1 MNGTDRNE
9 GAEMAAQIM
18 EIVARGGQSQTRLQE
33 LLQMVNHQLASYEEA
48 LELLSSGDP
57 RIWTYDQAGEVMRIA
72 SGRTDRLLSPGEWDL
87 MLPDARAQLHSNYV
101 TKLDDAKR
109 AFTEVKRVVE
119 LKIEK

>member
-9 GAEMAAQIM
+9 AVEMAAQIM
-18 EIVARGGQSQTRLQE
+18 EIVNRGGQSQTRLQE
-33 LLQMVNHQLASYEEA
+33 LLQMVNHQLSSYEEA

-57 RIWTYDQAGEVMRIA
+57 RIWTYEQAGEVMRIA
-72 SGRTDRLLSPGEWDL
+72 SGRTDRLLSPSEWGQ